1 MTLHDPDYYTAPW
14 EGRVLRFTR
23 EPADRLTHFRWYG
36 VFSGV
41 ADLMCAPMNF
51 IELRREGGY

>member
-23 EPADRLTHFRWYG
+23 EPADRLTHFGWYG

-41 ADLMCAPMNF
+41 ADLMCA
-51 IELRREGGY
+51 RC